1 MRWKNSR
8 RSTNIEDRRGQG
20 SAQAGLPMSGLLR
33 FIPFLI
39 KTKMGRII
47 LVVGGL
53 FLAYQH
59 FTGGNMMGLQQSA
72 TPSQPITQNDENK
85 QFVAAVLGTTET
97 VWNKI
102 LDGKYQP
109 PKLVLYNNVTQT
121 ACGTGS
127 AQSGPFYCP
136 SDKKVYLDLSFMNE
150 LKKLGAPGDFAFAYV
165 IAHEVGH
172 HVQNL
177 LGTSTKVHK
186 MQQRSSKVEA
196 NRLSVKLELQ
206 ADCYAGVWGH
216 YVNQQGILEAGDID
230 EGIKAASSVGDDHLQ
245 KMAGHAVQPDGF
257 THGTSA
263 QRIEW
268 FKKGLK
274 TGDPRQCNTFN
285 TL

>member
-8 RSTNIEDRRGQG
+8 QSTNIEDRRGEG
-20 SAQAGLPMSGLLR
+20 PAQAGMPIGGLLR
-33 FIPFLI
+33 FIPFLMRSKI
-39 KTKMGRII
+39 GGII

-59 FTGGNMMGLQQSA
+59 FTGGNMMGLQQSHTSSSTA
-72 TPSQPITQNDENK
+72 PRNDENK
-85 QFVAAVLGTTET
+85 QFVAAVLGSTEN
-97 VWNKI
+97 VWNKL

-121 ACGTGS
+121 GCGTGS

-136 SDKKVYLDLSFMNE
+136 ADKKVYLDLSFMNE
-150 LKKLGAPGDFAFAYV
+150 LKQLGAPGDFAFAYV

-177 LGTSTKVHK
+177 LGTSSKVHQ

-216 YVNQQGILEAGDID
+216 YVNQQGMLEAGDID
-230 EGIKAASSVGDDHLQ
+230 EGIKAASAVGDDRLQ
-245 KMAGHAVQPDGF
+245 QMAGQAVQPDAF
-257 THGTSA
+257 THGSSA

-268 FKKGLK
+268 FKKGFE
-274 TGDPRQCNTFN
+274 TGDPRQCNTFSAM
-285 TL
+285 